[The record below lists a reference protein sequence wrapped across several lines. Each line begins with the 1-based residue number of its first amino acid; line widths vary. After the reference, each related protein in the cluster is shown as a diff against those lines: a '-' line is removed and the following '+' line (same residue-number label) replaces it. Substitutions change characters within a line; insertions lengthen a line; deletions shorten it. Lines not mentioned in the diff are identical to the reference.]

1 VSLNSQSTCFGS
13 KDIQIIIERL
23 NMKYVGL
30 STVRMACAAGING
43 EGEQEEKNGGL
54 GSRTRERLLQRPPI
68 FSFLIG

>member
-1 VSLNSQSTCFGS
+1 MSLNSQSTCFGS

-54 GSRTRERLLQRPPI
+54 GSRTGNACYKDPP
-68 FSFLIG
+68 FFHF